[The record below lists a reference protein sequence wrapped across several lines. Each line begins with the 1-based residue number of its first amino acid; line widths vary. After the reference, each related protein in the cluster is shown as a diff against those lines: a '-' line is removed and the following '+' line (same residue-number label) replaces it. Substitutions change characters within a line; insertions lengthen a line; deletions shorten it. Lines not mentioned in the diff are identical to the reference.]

1 VTTRELPAA
10 VLERYSARQSV
21 CFCGVLPEIG
31 RAWATVD
38 NALFLWRYD
47 VPDDVPVEYAGE
59 EQAIVAVAVATPKPG
74 VFLRSIER
82 LIVVATTTEI
92 VLLGAAF
99 ENGAPSTSAGQAG
112 GEPAAALNDARAG
125 GGADADAGGAAPRV
139 SLAEKDVTLHALDY
153 ACVTDDVVVK
163 DFACT
168 STGRIFFA
176 GDDEALYEVEYSA
189 GDTWRARRCRK
200 TCHHSAT
207 PKLLPSILRLRA
219 PDALRQVLVD
229 EDRCALYTRSESGV
243 VAVYDL
249 GAALAEAPRRVAEV
263 RDVAGAA
270 QTARGGGLFY
280 DGRGATG
287 AHGYAPYGAQSF
299 GGGGGDRTSGTSGK
313 GSQTRK
319 GGRLVHVAVVSAR
332 ESATA
337 TLVAVCA
344 DGRRVYFTALPS
356 AGHARYGPSGLGAYG
371 NSGSYGAGA
380 GAHRGAG
387 SATHATRRTSPAV
400 TRLAVLAVRD
410 PPPQASA
417 ARGMT
422 AAQSLRATTTARP
435 LEVEAAFYA
444 EGVML
449 LSDAAEADED
459 ARLFFTSRDASL
471 PSHVRAV
478 SPAERMSAHAA
489 GAEGAGY
496 GGGVSGG
503 AAAAAHAARSLREA
517 VSTRR
522 LTGRAASSVGSMGE
536 VPPPPAVLRD
546 LDPPF
551 PAAAARRGAAG
562 GAYGQTPAPRLRGG
576 ELATQH
582 VAPRRKFVIV
592 TNAGVVLVEKARPL
606 DALRELLLDDVHE
619 HIARFFAAYG
629 QAEAATMCLALALGA
644 GAPGTPAP
652 PDSLLT
658 SPHASAEP
666 SLPGAR
672 RLVGAGAE
680 ASGAFLSARAS
691 SASAVAAAAE
701 RARLAL
707 EDPRLTGEPRVED
720 DGAEVGDA
728 GPGGP
733 SPAAGAAPFDMGRAI
748 VRPRSHFSG
757 VHAAAFTYA
766 ARVLA
771 AVWERPVAVALAA
784 AAAPAKAP
792 GGAPHRG
799 GGNGARVSAGSRATP
814 REPLREAAANG
825 ELLANTSLA
834 GAASAAAGWLG
845 GMLMPSSRGLLSAPA
860 ACAIPADALASLEQ
874 RLRRLERFLARRRR
888 RDSPPALAF
897 ARELEP
903 KRRRVDPSAARRA
916 EERSLA
922 ALRGTLR
929 RAAEASALLRVASE
943 SGHFA
948 RAAAR
953 LARED
958 GEALTRGDMSLRR
971 LATTAEGAR
980 LASALVEALMG
991 ALVSAG
997 DVERAERTAQK
1008 LQTLCPMFFG
1018 GDERRFYRAR
1028 QSLQAARDA
1037 RDARDAA
1044 AAERLV
1050 AEALAAL
1057 LEVPAAG
1064 NLSATMAELADAG
1077 CFHGL
1082 IALPLCAAAAARR
1095 RARAGAA
1102 EAYEGDD
1109 VFEAARGPFP
1119 GAFDAFDEADR
1130 STAAAMTAATPE
1142 ACREYVCVA
1151 LRALATGAPDEGAP
1165 PGSLGAVCAALS
1177 PERRARGL
1185 AAALARVAQASSPP
1199 AAAAARARLA
1209 AAKAEAEAAAAA
1221 AARAGAPFVP
1231 PPEVS
1236 CAAQM
1241 ATATASPAEAE
1252 GAALDGGAFA
1262 ARVYAELVHLKED
1275 DALLSLPPAPLER
1288 FLAEKGA
1295 FAVAQQGGA
1304 LTQSQARHLELLAK
1318 LYRRKGRDALAAR
1331 VYFALAERDAAG
1343 AAVPLEE
1350 RAALL
1355 DVAMR
1360 ALTDATRART
1370 NEDDVV
1376 RTSSSSYENENEL
1389 PSDTTDTN
1397 VVLKVSSLSTSD
1409 AAFFE
1414 TLDGK
1419 IKVLAF
1425 QTRARAAFLQR
1436 ARVAETSEA
1445 AAAARAAAADLERE
1459 LRPLSDMFNDFAR
1472 PAEMWDLCLEMLHF
1486 AGYRDQGDDQTA
1498 AAREL
1503 WDAALGEAAAEACA
1517 GEKENDADA
1526 AARAACAAAAALGPK
1541 LFPSDAAFPVAHVA
1555 LRLEL
1560 LAAGLWHPDCGD
1572 SQEGGEAVRSSQ
1584 KRAGP
1589 RQLQDDAL
1597 VAETVLRATRDS
1609 FEAAHAAYDRLLAA
1623 PHAMHRAHHD
1633 RRMQA
1638 HARHLQTPA
1647 LRLRLLRSALRVLRR
1662 WEASTAEREPEPPRG
1677 FGAYG
1682 GGNRRARA
1690 ALADVCAGYAGEA
1703 RRLLQVPASEQGAAE
1718 ALAAEFEAL
1727 GRRLASA

>member
-1 VTTRELPAA
+1 
-10 VLERYSARQSV
+10 
-21 CFCGVLPEIG
+21 
-31 RAWATVD
+31 
-38 NALFLWRYD
+38 
-47 VPDDVPVEYAGE
+47 
-59 EQAIVAVAVATPKPG
+59 
-74 VFLRSIER
+74 
-82 LIVVATTTEI
+82 
-92 VLLGAAF
+92 
-99 ENGAPSTSAGQAG
+99 
-112 GEPAAALNDARAG
+112 
-125 GGADADAGGAAPRV
+125 
-139 SLAEKDVTLHALDY
+139 
-153 ACVTDDVVVK
+153 
-163 DFACT
+163 
-168 STGRIFFA
+168 
-176 GDDEALYEVEYSA
+176 
-189 GDTWRARRCRK
+189 
-200 TCHHSAT
+200 
-207 PKLLPSILRLRA
+207 
-219 PDALRQVLVD
+219 
-229 EDRCALYTRSESGV
+229 
-243 VAVYDL
+243 
-249 GAALAEAPRRVAEV
+249 
-263 RDVAGAA
+263 
-270 QTARGGGLFY
+270 
-280 DGRGATG
+280 
-287 AHGYAPYGAQSF
+287 
-299 GGGGGDRTSGTSGK
+299 
-313 GSQTRK
+313 
-319 GGRLVHVAVVSAR
+319 
-332 ESATA
+332 
-337 TLVAVCA
+337 
-344 DGRRVYFTALPS
+344 
-356 AGHARYGPSGLGAYG
+356 
-371 NSGSYGAGA
+371 
-380 GAHRGAG
+380 
-387 SATHATRRTSPAV
+387 
-400 TRLAVLAVRD
+400 
-410 PPPQASA
+410 
-417 ARGMT
+417 
-422 AAQSLRATTTARP
+422 
-435 LEVEAAFYA
+435 
-444 EGVML
+444 
-449 LSDAAEADED
+449 
-459 ARLFFTSRDASL
+459 
-471 PSHVRAV
+471 
-478 SPAERMSAHAA
+478 
-489 GAEGAGY
+489 
-496 GGGVSGG
+496 
-503 AAAAAHAARSLREA
+503 
-517 VSTRR
+517 
-522 LTGRAASSVGSMGE
+522 
-536 VPPPPAVLRD
+536 
-546 LDPPF
+546 
-551 PAAAARRGAAG
+551 
-562 GAYGQTPAPRLRGG
+562 
-576 ELATQH
+576 
-582 VAPRRKFVIV
+582 
-592 TNAGVVLVEKARPL
+592 
-606 DALRELLLDDVHE
+606 
-619 HIARFFAAYG
+619 
-629 QAEAATMCLALALGA
+629 
-644 GAPGTPAP
+644 
-652 PDSLLT
+652 
-658 SPHASAEP
+658 
-666 SLPGAR
+666 
-672 RLVGAGAE
+672 
-680 ASGAFLSARAS
+680 
-691 SASAVAAAAE
+691 
-701 RARLAL
+701 
-707 EDPRLTGEPRVED
+707 
-720 DGAEVGDA
+720 
-728 GPGGP
+728 
-733 SPAAGAAPFDMGRAI
+733 
-748 VRPRSHFSG
+748 
-757 VHAAAFTYA
+757 
-766 ARVLA
+766 
-771 AVWERPVAVALAA
+771 
-784 AAAPAKAP
+784 
-792 GGAPHRG
+792 
-799 GGNGARVSAGSRATP
+799 
-814 REPLREAAANG
+814 
-825 ELLANTSLA
+825 
-834 GAASAAAGWLG
+834 
-845 GMLMPSSRGLLSAPA
+845 MLMPSSRGLLSAPA

-1360 ALTDATRART
+1360 ALTDARRT

-1425 QTRARAAFLQR
+1425 QTRLRAAFLQR

-1503 WDAALGEAAAEACA
+1503 WDAAPRRSRGGGVRRGE
-1517 GEKENDADA
+1517 GKRRRRR
-1526 AARAACAAAAALGPK
+1526 ARAACAAAAALGPK

-1584 KRAGP
+1584 KRGGSPPASGRRARGGDGCCARRAILSRRRTP
-1589 RQLQDDAL
+1589 R
-1597 VAETVLRATRDS
+1597 TTGSSPRRTRCT
-1609 FEAAHAAYDRLLAA
+1609 AK
-1623 PHAMHRAHHD
+1623 AHHD

>member
-1 VTTRELPAA
+1 MTTRELPAA

-99 ENGAPSTSAGQAG
+99 ENGAPSTSAGEAG
-112 GEPAAALNDARAG
+112 GEPAAGDARAG
-125 GGADADAGGAAPRV
+125 GGADADAGDAAPRV

-229 EDRCALYTRSESGV
+229 EDRCALYTRSDSGV

-249 GAALAEAPRRVAEV
+249 GAALADAPRRVAEV
-263 RDVAGAA
+263 RDVAAAA

-371 NSGSYGAGA
+371 HSGSYGAGA

-489 GAEGAGY
+489 NAEGAGY

-546 LDPPF
+546 LDTPF

-562 GAYGQTPAPRLRGG
+562 GAYEQTPAPRLRGG

-644 GAPGTPAP
+644 GAPETPEV
-652 PDSLLT
+652 LT
-658 SPHASAEP
+658 SPRASAEP
-666 SLPGAR
+666 PPSLSGAR

-728 GPGGP
+728 GPGPHAGPGP
-733 SPAAGAAPFDMGRAI
+733 SPAAAGAAPFDMGRAI

-771 AVWERPVAVALAA
+771 AVWERPVAVALTA

-792 GGAPHRG
+792 GGAPRRG
-799 GGNGARVSAGSRATP
+799 GGDGARVSAGSTGFNRVQQATP

-825 ELLANTSLA
+825 EFLANTHSLA

-845 GMLMPSSRGLLSAPA
+845 GMLMPSSQSSLLSAPA

-874 RLRRLERFLARRRR
+874 RLRRLERFLARRGTR
-888 RDSPPALAF
+888 RDSAPALAF

-953 LARED
+953 LSRED
-958 GEALTRGDMSLRR
+958 GEALTRGDMTLRR

-1082 IALPLCAAAAARR
+1082 VALPLCAAAAARR

-1102 EAYEGDD
+1102 EAYDGDD
-1109 VFEAARGPFP
+1109 VFEANRWPLP

-1130 STAAAMTAATPE
+1130 SAAAAMTAATPE

-1304 LTQSQARHLELLAK
+1304 LTQPQARHLELLAK

-1360 ALTDATRART
+1360 ALTDADATYAKT
-1370 NEDDVV
+1370 NED
-1376 RTSSSSYENENEL
+1376 ENKNANVA
-1389 PSDTTDTN
+1389 DTTNTYPPT
-1397 VVLKVSSLSTSD
+1397 VSTSED
-1409 AAFFE
+1409 TAFFE

-1425 QTRARAAFLQR
+1425 QTRARAAFLER

-1445 AAAARAAAADLERE
+1445 AAAARAAAEDLERE

-1498 AAREL
+1498 AARGL

-1517 GEKENDADA
+1517 GGDVDA
-1526 AARAACAAAAALGPK
+1526 AARAACAAAASLGPK

-1560 LAAGLWHPDCGD
+1560 LAAGLWCPERGEQQ
-1572 SQEGGEAVRSSQ
+1572 SENGGEAVRSSQ
-1584 KRAGP
+1584 KMGA
-1589 RQLQDDAL
+1589 QLLDDAL

-1662 WEASTAEREPEPPRG
+1662 WEGSTAEREPEPARG

>member
-1 VTTRELPAA
+1 MTTRELPAA

-59 EQAIVAVAVATPKPG
+59 EQAIVAVAVATPRPG
-74 VFLRSIER
+74 VFLQSIER

-99 ENGAPSTSAGQAG
+99 ETAGDEDEDAG
-112 GEPAAALNDARAG
+112 VEPTRTATISGD
-125 GGADADAGGAAPRV
+125 GGAEIGAAVSESAARV
-139 SLAEKDVTLHALDY
+139 ALGEKDMTLHALDY
-153 ACVTDDVVVK
+153 ACVTDDVIVK

-189 GDTWRARRCRK
+189 GDSWRSRRCRK

-229 EDRCALYTRSESGV
+229 EDRCALYTRSENGV

-263 RDVAGAA
+263 RDVAAAA

-280 DGRGATG
+280 DGRGAGGGFGGG
-287 AHGYAPYGAQSF
+287 AHGYAPYGGAA
-299 GGGGGDRTSGTSGK
+299 GGGGKSGAGGSN
-313 GSQTRK
+313 SQTQK
-319 GGRLVHVAVVSAR
+319 GKRLVHVAVVSAR
-332 ESATA
+332 ESATV

-356 AGHARYGPSGLGAYG
+356 AGYGRYGQSAPFG
-371 NSGSYGAGA
+371 SGSYGGA
-380 GAHRGAG
+380 DVGLGPHRGTGAR
-387 SATHATRRTSPAV
+387 ATQRASPAV

-435 LEVEAAFYA
+435 LEVEAAYYA

-459 ARLFFTSRDASL
+459 ARLFFASRDASL
-471 PSHVRAV
+471 PSHLRAV
-478 SPAERMSAHAA
+478 SPAERDAAAPPYGAGADPFA

-503 AAAAAHAARSLREA
+503 GGGAAAHAARSLREA

-522 LTGRAASSVGSMGE
+522 LTGRAASSVGSIGE

-546 LDPPF
+546 LDPPL
-551 PAAAARRGAAG
+551 PAAAAAAARGPGAAG
-562 GAYGQTPAPRLRGG
+562 GFKPPAPSLRGG

-582 VAPRRKFVIV
+582 VAPRRRFVLV
-592 TNAGVVLVEKARPL
+592 TNAGVVLVEKARPV

-644 GAPGTPAP
+644 C
-652 PDSLLT
+652 
-658 SPHASAEP
+658 AEP
-666 SLPGAR
+666 LAGVGRGDDFSDGR
-672 RLVGAGAE
+672 VVGAGAE
-680 ASGAFLSARAS
+680 ASGAFFSTRAS

-707 EDPRLTGEPRVED
+707 EDPRLTGEPRVDED
-720 DGAEVGDA
+720 RSDPNRG
-728 GPGGP
+728 
-733 SPAAGAAPFDMGRAI
+733 AGALSPGAAATTAANGANGAPFDMGRAI
-748 VRPRSHFSG
+748 VQPRVHFSG

-771 AVWERPVAVALAA
+771 AVWERPVAVALAGGTKSRGA
-784 AAAPAKAP
+784 LADT
-792 GGAPHRG
+792 GAPREDG
-799 GGNGARVSAGSRATP
+799 VAARVVSRGASLSGAASSP
-814 REPLREAAANG
+814 RQPLREAVANGAAANG
-825 ELLANTSLA
+825 AV

-845 GMLMPSSRGLLSAPA
+845 GVLGVPSRAAGAPA
-860 ACAIPADALASLEQ
+860 ACAVPADALASLER

-888 RDSPPALAF
+888 FGDAGAF
-897 ARELEP
+897 AHAPAGDP

-922 ALRGTLR
+922 ALRGALR

-943 SGHFA
+943 SGNFA

-953 LARED
+953 LSRED
-958 GEALTRGDMSLRR
+958 REALTRGDFTLRR
-971 LATTAEGAR
+971 LATTSEGAR
-980 LASALVEALMG
+980 LASALVEALMS

-997 DVERAERTAQK
+997 DVEAAELAARH
-1008 LQTLCPMFFG
+1008 LQTLCPLFFG

-1028 QSLQAARDA
+1028 QALQAARDA

-1044 AAERLV
+1044 DAERRT

-1082 IALPLCAAAAARR
+1082 VALPLCAAAAARR
-1095 RARAGAA
+1095 RRPRGGGDGFAADDAALADAGLFAAAGA
-1102 EAYEGDD
+1102 EAD
-1109 VFEAARGPFP
+1109 P
-1119 GAFDAFDEADR
+1119 FDEADR
-1130 STAAAMTAATPE
+1130 SAAAAMTADTPE

-1165 PGSLGAVCAALS
+1165 PGSLGAVCAGLA
-1177 PERRARGL
+1177 PEARARGL
-1185 AAALARVAQASSPP
+1185 ATMLSRAAQASSPP
-1199 AAAAARARLA
+1199 AAAAARARLV

-1236 CAAQM
+1236 CAARL
-1241 ATATASPAEAE
+1241 ATATASAAEAE
-1252 GAALDGGAFA
+1252 GAALDDGAFA
-1262 ARVYAELVHLKED
+1262 RRVYAELVALRED
-1275 DALLSLPPAPLER
+1275 DALLAMPPGPLER

-1304 LTQSQARHLELLAK
+1304 LTQQQARHLELLAK
-1318 LYRRKGRDALAAR
+1318 LYGAKGRDALAAR
-1331 VYFALAERDAAG
+1331 VYYALAERDAAG
-1343 AAVPLEE
+1343 AAVPLAE

-1355 DVAMR
+1355 DLAMR
-1360 ALTDATRART
+1360 KASGAGAYARGGDASGPDPDRSRADVLGKDDVDGTSHASFLETLEGKIEVLGFQTRLRGAFLERARAAQ
-1370 NEDDVV
+1370 
-1376 RTSSSSYENENEL
+1376 
-1389 PSDTTDTN
+1389 
-1397 VVLKVSSLSTSD
+1397 TSD
-1409 AAFFE
+1409 AA
-1414 TLDGK
+1414 T
-1419 IKVLAF
+1419 
-1425 QTRARAAFLQR
+1425 
-1436 ARVAETSEA
+1436 
-1445 AAAARAAAADLERE
+1445 AARAAAEDLERE

-1472 PAEMWDLCLEMLHF
+1472 PAEMWGLCLEMLHF
-1486 AGYRDQGDDQTA
+1486 SRYRDRDDDGA
-1498 AAREL
+1498 VAREL
-1503 WDAALGEAAAEACA
+1503 WDAALGDAAADAVADGDVA
-1517 GEKENDADA
+1517 G

-1560 LAAGLWHPDCGD
+1560 LNAGLWRP
-1572 SQEGGEAVRSSQ
+1572 ERGERGVEPE
-1584 KRAGP
+1584 RAPEPSLSRLGAAAG
-1589 RQLQDDAL
+1589 DDAEL

-1623 PHAMHRAHHD
+1623 PHAVHRAHHD
-1633 RRMQA
+1633 RGVQS

-1662 WEASTAEREPEPPRG
+1662 WEASLAERQAEPRGG

-1682 GGNRRARA
+1682 GGKRRARA
-1690 ALADVCAGYAGEA
+1690 TLADVCAGYAGEA

-1727 GRRLASA
+1727 GKRLASA